1 MKIDIQLERQQPT
14 PHQMIARALFL
25 ECHRP
30 LITDL
35 YELDS
40 NRLEFDDTITELTL
54 HGDYVGKSCID
65 YLNSDYGYNKVINV
79 RNNMKKKLENVI
91 ENPNFD
97 DYLKGWDIH
106 LDYESI
112 ILDKMVDLQGFPPEL
127 LQTKEV
133 NSFFEQN
140 YAFSLLNQGFKLAQT
155 TDKYSPRSQWF
166 SQWTDQWYSQYAL
179 TKHRLVDI
187 LSNFNEDWLKEFSEC
202 NQPQYK
208 NLNEVYE
215 VMKESHNR
223 RRASRFNAQT
233 YRDDFLKENPKLS
246 NYVDFIAISMDYNEE
261 LRVMRSVSVHNFMR
275 GCQKKKINAYDEF
288 LRFMQVR
295 KDRIHK
301 EYGWEKSQKKKLVN
315 A

>member
-40 NRLEFDDTITELTL
+40 RELEFDNTVTELVL

-65 YLNSDYGYNKVINV
+65 YLNSDYGYKKVTSV
-79 RNNMKKKLENVI
+79 RDSMKKKLEEVI
-91 ENPNFD
+91 ENPDIDN
-97 DYLKGWDIH
+97 YLKGWDIH

-112 ILDKMVDLQGFPPEL
+112 ILDKMVDLQGFPSEL
-127 LQTKEV
+127 LQTKKV
-133 NSFFEQN
+133 HNFFERSF
-140 YAFSLLNQGFKLAQT
+140 AFSLLNQGFKLSQT
-155 TDKYSPRSQWF
+155 TDKYSARSQWF
-166 SQWTDQWYSQYAL
+166 SQWTDEWYSQYAL
-179 TKHRLVDI
+179 TKFRLVDI
-187 LSNFNEDWLKEFSEC
+187 LSNFDENWLKNFAED
-202 NQPQYK
+202 NKPVYK

-223 RRASRFNAQT
+223 RRAIIENSEY
-233 YRDDFLKENPKLS
+233 YRKEYIKKNPKFK
-246 NYVDFIAISMDYNEE
+246 NYVEFIATSMDYNEE
-261 LRVMRSVSVHNFMR
+261 LRVMRSCSVHNFMK
-275 GCQKKKINAYDEF
+275 GCQKKGINAYDEF

-295 KDRIHK
+295 KERIHRQ
-301 EYGWEKSQKKKLVN
+301 YGWEK
-315 A
+315 